1 MEASQSG
8 QPALNPP
15 CQVRLAGST
24 NKDPLSPHNHALKS
38 WSQKALLEPE
48 DTEVMSYERTAEWNP
63 AKFNKVT
70 AEISRLRD
78 TLTTFARNETNEWYL
93 MSRDTERLY
102 LCSP

>member
-70 AEISRLRD
+70 AEIS
-78 TLTTFARNETNEWYL
+78 
-93 MSRDTERLY
+93 
-102 LCSP
+102 